1 MGDGAERLS
10 ILMTTDC
17 VGGVFTYTV
26 TLASELS
33 ARGATI
39 ALAVMGP
46 EPMRAAQ
53 RAQLRAIP
61 GLTVHESSFALEWM
75 DDAWEDVARAGDWLV
90 QLEREVE
97 PDIVHLGGYCHG
109 DAGFRA
115 PRMIVGHSCVLS
127 WWEAVVGEAA
137 PSRYDEY
144 RRAVRRGLA
153 AADAIVAPSRAMMRA
168 LDRHYLLPAGGGARA
183 ERRTERA
190 ERRVVYNGA
199 PPLPPRPLA
208 KEPFVL
214 SAGRLWDRAKN
225 IETLAHVAGELPWP
239 VRVAGSDVH
248 PDGAR
253 RPLPGVEH
261 LGWLDPTRLGAMMDR
276 AAIFAL
282 PARYE
287 PFGLCPLEAAQRGCA
302 LVLGDIES
310 LREIWAD
317 AAIFVAP
324 DDDAALARAITDL
337 AHDGGARVELG
348 RRARARAGAF
358 TSQRMADET
367 LAAYAEILR
376 TDVSTLGGEPLPCA

>member
-1 MGDGAERLS
+1 
-10 ILMTTDC
+10 
-17 VGGVFTYTV
+17 
-26 TLASELS
+26 
-33 ARGATI
+33 
-39 ALAVMGP
+39 
-46 EPMRAAQ
+46 
-53 RAQLRAIP
+53 
-61 GLTVHESSFALEWM
+61 
-75 DDAWEDVARAGDWLV
+75 
-90 QLEREVE
+90 
-97 PDIVHLGGYCHG
+97 
-109 DAGFRA
+109 
-115 PRMIVGHSCVLS
+115 VLS

-153 AADAIVAPSRAMMRA
+153 AADVIAAPSRAMMRA
-168 LDRHYLLPAGGGARA
+168 LDRHYLLPAAAGVRADRAARA
-183 ERRTERA
+183 EHRPERA

-225 IETLAHVAGELPWP
+225 IETLAHVAAELPWP
-239 VRVAGSDVH
+239 VRVAGSDMH

-261 LGWLDPTRLGAMMDR
+261 LGWLDRTRLGAMMDR

-302 LVLGDIES
+302 LVLGDIDS
-310 LREIWAD
+310 LREIWGD
-317 AAIFVAP
+317 AAVFVAP

-337 AHDGGARVELG
+337 AHDAGARVELG
-348 RRARARAGAF
+348 RRARTRAGAF
-358 TSQRMADET
+358 TAQRMADET
-367 LAAYAEILR
+367 LAAYAPVLH
-376 TDVSTLGGEPLPCA
+376 TDAAALGGEPLPCA